1 MRRAQPR
8 TRVNFRSA
16 RKRASAKIAAGP
28 REQVCKA
35 PNSRKKI
42 AAAPTSTPNS
52 GKAPRYAKSRRGPSA
67 QTGKG
72 QKERHLVSVYPRAW
86 FPWRKVSLQIDI
98 APRGCSAPTKSERS
112 PEAGIATPRQSN
124 PLCRCAPSAGEVN
137 IILVVTSTLRVR
149 NKVVAG
155 LLLGAEKKARLHQKR
170 SGLQSSTKL

>member
-1 MRRAQPR
+1 MRLEPSAPRSRKVRVGRLGMRRGTGSVSRYAAPD
-8 TRVNFRSA
+8 NG
-16 RKRASAKIAAGP
+16 IAA
-28 REQVCKA
+28 
-35 PNSRKKI
+35 S
-42 AAAPTSTPNS
+42 PTSTPNN

-124 PLCRCAPSAGEVN
+124 PLCRCAPSSGEVN

-149 NKVVAG
+149 
-155 LLLGAEKKARLHQKR
+155 RR
-170 SGLQSSTKL
+170 CRR